1 MKMNIYKI
9 KTSGQWFLTLTL
21 ILFLVVSC
29 SEEFLEIDPQ
39 QDVSMSDALTTE
51 SDFETAIIG
60 CYDGFQNRYTYGKYF
75 VAVADVMSDDV
86 KGGLITNRMYDW
98 HSYAGSSSD
107 VTNLADGIWAQY
119 YKIIDRAN
127 RILEAESDLDID
139 NVLGQAYAFRAL
151 SHFDLVRIYAQHYTY
166 TSAASHLGVPI
177 VTKVDVSQEPA
188 RNTVAEV
195 YEQIISD
202 FETALTLIDD
212 DATSFYFS
220 ENVVKALLARVYL
233 YKEDWENAEAMA
245 NDVIESGDYS
255 LVAGDSYS
263 TIFTGD
269 HSSETIFEIDMTET
283 DNLGSLSLAANYVLG
298 GYNEFLPTSDIME
311 AYDDGDVRKEN
322 NFLYDST
329 LGGGIYGD
337 YRADKFKD
345 VLGYENTPVIRLSEV
360 YLIRAEASYHLNTSA
375 YTTQAQADVTKIRQR
390 ALSTAAAVTATGAD
404 LLDEI
409 LLERRRELC
418 YEGHRL
424 WDLTRNKMGV
434 YRADC
439 TCTTCSIDYP
449 NDGFILAIG
458 EDEMEVNENMVQND
472 GY

>member
-1 MKMNIYKI
+1 MYIYKM
-9 KTSGQWFLTLTL
+9 KTSGQWLLTLTL
-21 ILFLVVSC
+21 ILSLFVSC

-60 CYDGFQNRYTYGKYF
+60 CYDGLQNVNTYGKYF
-75 VAVADVMSDDV
+75 VAVVDVMSDDV

-98 HSYAGSSSD
+98 HSYTGSSAD
-107 VTNLADGIWAQY
+107 YTNLADAIWAKF
-119 YKIIDRAN
+119 YKVIDRAN
-127 RILEAESDLDID
+127 RILEAGSDLDID
-139 NVLGQAYAFRAL
+139 NVYGQAYAFRAMA
-151 SHFDLVRIYAQHYTY
+151 HFDLVRIYGQHYTY
-166 TSAASHLGVPI
+166 TSDASHLGVPI

-195 YEQIISD
+195 YEQVISD

-212 DATSFYFS
+212 DADSFYFS
-220 ENVVKALLARVYL
+220 ENVVKALLSRVYL

-245 NDVIESGDYS
+245 SAVIESGDYS
-255 LVAGDSYS
+255 LVSGDSYS
-263 TIFTGD
+263 TIFSGD
-269 HSSETIFEIDMTET
+269 HSSETIFEIDMTEL
-283 DNLGSLSLAANYVLG
+283 DNLGSACLAGNYVVG
-298 GYNEFLPTSDIME
+298 GYNEFLPTTDIMDVYE
-311 AYDDGDVRKEN
+311 DGDVRKDN
-322 NFLYDST
+322 NFAYDSS

-345 VLGYENTPVIRLSEV
+345 ALGYENTPVIRLSEL
-360 YLIRAEASYHLNTSA
+360 YLIRAEAAYHLNTSA
-375 YTTQAQADVTKIRQR
+375 DITAAQADVTTIRQR
-390 ALSTAAAVTATGAD
+390 ALSTAEAVTATGED

-424 WDLTRNKMGV
+424 WDLTRNKLGV

-439 TCTTCSIDYP
+439 TCTANSIDYP
-449 NDGFILAIG
+449 NNGFILAIG
-458 EDEMEVNENMVQND
+458 EDEMEVNDNMVQND